1 MMSTLEKLQ
10 AMRLQFKKDGNS
22 KMATLLSTVLGDFQ
36 NKMSR
41 PDASDEETT
50 LLAVLRYFQKNVK
63 EFKGNLEST
72 ASGKGDPRYADL
84 LAEEKVLADLLPA
97 QLSEDQLRIALEAL
111 RDSLSLQGAKNKG
124 KLMSALKEKH
134 GGLYDGK
141 LAAQLSSVVLG
152 A

>member
-1 MMSTLEKLQ
+1 MSTLEKLQ
-10 AMRLQFKKDGNS
+10 AMRLQFKKEGNG
-22 KMATLLSTVLGDFQ
+22 KLATLLSTVLGDFQ

-41 PDASDEETT
+41 PDASDEEST

-63 EFKGNLEST
+63 EFKGNLESI
-72 ASGKGDPRYADL
+72 KGGTEDPRYADL
-84 LAEEKVLADLLPA
+84 VAEEGVLADLLPT
-97 QLSEDQLRIALEAL
+97 QLSEDQLKAALEAL
-111 RDSLSLQGAKNKG
+111 RGELSLQGAKDKG

-141 LAAQLSSVVLG
+141 LAAQLSTTVLG